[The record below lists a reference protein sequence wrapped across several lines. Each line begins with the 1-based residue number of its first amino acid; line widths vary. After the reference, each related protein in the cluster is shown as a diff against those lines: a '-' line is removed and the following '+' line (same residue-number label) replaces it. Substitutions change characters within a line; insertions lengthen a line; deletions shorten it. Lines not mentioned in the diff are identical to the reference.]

1 MRFGGEIPFNGSEI
15 PITGVMM
22 AIRWLEVPSK
32 VNSKQASPMN
42 KKNEST
48 RDNLQDTEFLMVLK
62 KIWARKTLMFG
73 ANMTAGAYDL
83 ARKKLLN
90 YSRL

>member
-48 RDNLQDTEFLMVLK
+48 RDNLQDFELFMELK
-62 KIWARKTLMFG
+62 KQWARKILTF
-73 ANMTAGAYDL
+73 TA
-83 ARKKLLN
+83 
-90 YSRL
+90 

>member
-1 MRFGGEIPFNGSEI
+1 
-15 PITGVMM
+15 M
-22 AIRWLEVPSK
+22 AIRWLEAPTK
-32 VNSKQASPMN
+32 VNNKQEPPMN
-42 KKNEST
+42 EKKIESF
-48 RDNLQDTEFLMVLK
+48 RDNVQDTEFLMVLK